1 MNVTSCS
8 QNRDL
13 EPYSI
18 FLEQASFLLNR
29 KMKNSKLEYSSEE
42 WKKIHKC
49 KTAAVHSK
57 GLQQRYRATF
67 LIIAMVYLK
76 CEEK

>member
-13 EPYSI
+13 EPYSV

-29 KMKNSKLEYSSEE
+29 KMKNSKLEYGSEE
-42 WKKIHKC
+42 QKKIHKR
-49 KTAAVHSK
+49 KTAAVHQK
-57 GLQQRYRATF
+57 AFNKDVETF
-67 LIIAMVYLK
+67 LIMVMLYLK
-76 CEEK
+76 SEHE